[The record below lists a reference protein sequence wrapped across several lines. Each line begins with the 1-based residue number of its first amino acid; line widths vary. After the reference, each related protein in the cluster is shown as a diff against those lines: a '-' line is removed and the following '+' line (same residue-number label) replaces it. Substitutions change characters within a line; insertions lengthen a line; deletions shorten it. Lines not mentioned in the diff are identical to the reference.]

1 MESHKNIAKAAG
13 IISLATIFCRIAG
26 LGREVVTAN
35 FFGTALVYDA
45 FLIAFMI
52 PNFFRGL
59 FAEGALSTA
68 FIPVFTGY
76 VTTKEKKET
85 ERIASIGFTLSFVAT
100 SSLVILSILGIF
112 IFSHF
117 FHFSTKVTL
126 ILRLLKITL
135 PYLILISLAAIAMGI
150 LNSYQH
156 FATPA
161 FAPIMLDLCWIGAI
175 FLLCPLFG
183 ESIEKRIFGLAVG
196 VLIGGLGQFL
206 IQWPILK
213 KRKLKLRFNLN
224 FRHPAI
230 KRMVILL
237 APSVIGVAVTPINI
251 LVDSLLAIRLGEGM
265 VSSLWY
271 ANRLMQLPLGIF
283 GVAMATATLP
293 TLSAYFAQ
301 GELKKL
307 KETLSFA
314 LRNVLFI
321 IIPASVG
328 LILLRRPIISLLFQR
343 GLFNATSAEN
353 TAFALLFYAIGLF
366 AYAAS
371 IIVVRGFYSIQDTK
385 TPVKVGLLS
394 ILANIVLDL
403 ILMGPLR
410 QGGIALSTS
419 FVGMINLGILSFIL
433 GKRLKGLDGRKILSS
448 TLQTLLISGLMG
460 ILVWSS
466 LLFCQGT
473 KILILRNRF
482 ALVFIP
488 AIIGIGFYLL
498 FSYLWG
504 REEMRSYRRRE

>member
-1 MESHKNIAKAAG
+1 M
-13 IISLATIFCRIAG
+13 
-26 LGREVVTAN
+26 GREVVTAN

-52 PNFFRGL
+52 PNFFRRL

-76 VTTKEKKET
+76 VTTEKKEAR
-85 ERIASIGFTLSFVAT
+85 EKVASIAFTFSLVAT
-100 SSLVILSILGIF
+100 STLVILSILGIF

-117 FHFSTKVTL
+117 FHFSAKAAL

-150 LNSYQH
+150 LNSYRH

-161 FAPIMLDLCWIGAI
+161 FAPIMLDICWIGAI
-175 FLLCPLFG
+175 FFLCPLFG
-183 ESIEKRIFGLAVG
+183 ESIEKRILGLAVG
-196 VLIGGLGQFL
+196 VLVGGLGQFW
-206 IQWPILK
+206 IQWPALK
-213 KRKLKLRFNLN
+213 KRKLRLHFNLN

-230 KRMVILL
+230 KRMAILL
-237 APSVIGVAVTPINI
+237 APSIIGVAVTPINI
-251 LVDSLLAIRLGEGM
+251 LVDALLAIRLGEGM

-293 TLSAYFAQ
+293 TLATYFAR
-301 GELKKL
+301 GEMKKL
-307 KETLSFA
+307 KDTLSFA

-321 IIPASVG
+321 IIPSSVG
-328 LILLRRPIISLLFQR
+328 LILLRRPIVSLLFQR
-343 GLFNATSAEN
+343 GLFNAASAEN
-353 TAFALLFYAIGLF
+353 TTFALLFYSIGLF

-394 ILANIVLDL
+394 ILANLVFDL

-419 FVGMINLGILSFIL
+419 FVGIINFVVLSFIL
-433 GKRLKGLDGRKILSS
+433 TKRLKGLDGRKILSS
-448 TLQTLLISGLMG
+448 SLTTLLVSGLMG
-460 ILVWSS
+460 ILVWNS
-466 LLFCQGT
+466 LLFCQGA
-473 KILILRNRF
+473 KILILRSRF

-488 AIIGIGFYLL
+488 AIIGVVFYLL
-498 FSYLWG
+498 FSHLLG
-504 REEMRSYRRRE
+504 REEMKSFSSKKV